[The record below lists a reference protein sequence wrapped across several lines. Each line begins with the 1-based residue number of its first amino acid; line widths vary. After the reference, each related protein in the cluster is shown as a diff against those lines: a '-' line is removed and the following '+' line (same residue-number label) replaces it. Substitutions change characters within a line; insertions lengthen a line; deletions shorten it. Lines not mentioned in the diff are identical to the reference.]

1 MHPWPVPGFG
11 VDGIVDLKQNNDQD
25 LDPITSELAWNG
37 APVVAGDVV
46 LVGAAS
52 RSGRTPPSRRNAK
65 GYVRGFDAR
74 TGERKW
80 IFHTIPQPGEFGNDT
95 WEDGSWEYTG
105 NTGVWTQMTVDT
117 ELGIAYLPVEIP
129 TNDYYGGHRPGD
141 NLFAE
146 SLVAVDVETGERIW
160 HFQFVHHPVWDYDVP
175 CAPILADI
183 TVDGREIK
191 AIAQPTKQGWVYVFD
206 RVTGEPVW
214 PIEERPVPAGDVPGE
229 NLSPTQPFVTKPPPF
244 ERQGFELD
252 EIIDLTPELEAE
264 ALRII
269 QQYRFGP
276 VFTPPITR
284 GAGDKLGTLFV
295 PNGAN
300 WPGGSYDPE
309 TGILYV
315 FSHTLTRI
323 LSMQNDPRRSDM
335 DYLNLP
341 AGGPGMTV
349 QGLPLMRPPWG
360 RITAIDLN
368 RGEIVWQV
376 AHGETPDWV
385 KEHPALQGVDIPRLR
400 QGDRRRRGRRL
411 HPGPADRDADDP
423 PDRRPAV
430 PGGGGRGTGRA
441 GRAAGVRAS
450 GVRRHALTSSGH
462 RAHHHVL
469 GSTGGVQRKPTPTR
483 RATVLHYN
491 THGRS
496 TAFRARG
503 VPWTLRG
510 PAIGREP
517 ARRHEVD
524 RRQHHRNRWRD
535 RHLAAGDRRPD
546 DPAERQRQR
555 PHRRRA
561 PPHR

>member
-1 MHPWPVPGFG
+1 
-11 VDGIVDLKQNNDQD
+11 
-25 LDPITSELAWNG
+25 
-37 APVVAGDVV
+37 
-46 LVGAAS
+46 
-52 RSGRTPPSRRNAK
+52 
-65 GYVRGFDAR
+65 
-74 TGERKW
+74 
-80 IFHTIPQPGEFGNDT
+80 
-95 WEDGSWEYTG
+95 
-105 NTGVWTQMTVDT
+105 MTVDT

-141 NLFAE
+141 NLFSE
-146 SLVAVDVETGERIW
+146 SLVAVDVEAGERIW

-214 PIEERPVPAGDVPGE
+214 PIEERPVPASDVPGE
-229 NLSPTQPFVTKPPPF
+229 TLSPTQPFPTKPAPF
-244 ERQGFELD
+244 ERQGFELE

-264 ALRII
+264 ALRIV

-360 RITAIDLN
+360 RITAIGAPGTTA
-368 RGEIVWQV
+368 RR
-376 AHGETPDWV
+376 
-385 KEHPALQGVDIPRLR
+385 HPAHRAEGPDRHADDEDAAHLRRGRPAGSRRRVRHDSGRPPRRVAARLR
-400 QGDRRRRGRRL
+400 QGDRRRRGDRL
-411 HPGPADRDADDP
+411 HAGPAD
-423 PDRRPAV
+423 
-430 PGGGGRGTGRA
+430 
-441 GRAAGVRAS
+441 
-450 GVRRHALTSSGH
+450 
-462 RAHHHVL
+462 
-469 GSTGGVQRKPTPTR
+469 
-483 RATVLHYN
+483 
-491 THGRS
+491 
-496 TAFRARG
+496 
-503 VPWTLRG
+503 
-510 PAIGREP
+510 P
-517 ARRHEVD
+517 ARR
-524 RRQHHRNRWRD
+524 
-535 RHLAAGDRRPD
+535 
-546 DPAERQRQR
+546 
-555 PHRRRA
+555 
-561 PPHR
+561 